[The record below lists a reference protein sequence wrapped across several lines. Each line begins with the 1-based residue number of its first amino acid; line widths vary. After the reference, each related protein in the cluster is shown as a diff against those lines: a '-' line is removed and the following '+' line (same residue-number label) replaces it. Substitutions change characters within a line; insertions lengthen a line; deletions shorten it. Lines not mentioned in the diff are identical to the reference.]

1 MCLPLH
7 IIHESIAQLRK
18 GQGTDEENMFATLQS
33 QDICSGCSL
42 IVVFNSA
49 VHQADACGQF
59 DKLSCLLCI
68 VLQDIMPRLIKN

>member
-49 VHQADACGQF
+49 VHQADACG
-59 DKLSCLLCI
+59 
-68 VLQDIMPRLIKN
+68 